1 MAKKKIYVGN
11 LSYDTTQDRL
21 SETFSQFGELED
33 VRLII
38 DRETNRSKGFAF
50 LTFTEPESAQNA
62 VDAAPMELDGR
73 QLRINIAEDRP
84 RR

>member
-11 LSYDTTQDRL
+11 LSYDTNQDRL
-21 SETFSQFGELED
+21 NEAFAQFGDLED
-33 VRLII
+33 VRLIS
-38 DRETNRSKGFAF
+38 DRDTGRSKGFAF
-50 LTFTEPESAQNA
+50 LTFVEAESAQAA

>member
-1 MAKKKIYVGN
+1 MSNKKIYVGN
-11 LSYDTTQDRL
+11 LSYNTTQETLED
-21 SETFSQFGELED
+21 TFSQFGQLED

-38 DRETNRSKGFAF
+38 DRETNRSKGFSF
-50 LTFTEPESAQNA
+50 LTFADAESAQKA
-62 VDAAPMELDGR
+62 VDASPMELDGR

>member
-1 MAKKKIYVGN
+1 MSNKKIYVGN
-11 LSYDTTQDRL
+11 LSYNTTQETLED
-21 SETFSQFGELED
+21 TFSQFGQLED

-50 LTFTEPESAQNA
+50 LTFGEAESAQKA
-62 VDAAPMELDGR
+62 VDASPMELDGR